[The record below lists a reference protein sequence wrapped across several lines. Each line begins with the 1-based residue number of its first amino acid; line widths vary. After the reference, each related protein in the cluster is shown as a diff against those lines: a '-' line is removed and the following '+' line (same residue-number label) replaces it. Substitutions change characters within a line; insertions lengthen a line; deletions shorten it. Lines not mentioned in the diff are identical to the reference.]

1 MFRYCSCCKKIKP
14 ISDFERRS
22 DNNNYY
28 SWCNE
33 CMYDNHRTVDW
44 PPKTLRGGGSL
55 ASSEELL
62 EKGDK
67 L

>member
-1 MFRYCSCCKKIKP
+1 
-14 ISDFERRS
+14 
-22 DNNNYY
+22 
-28 SWCNE
+28 
-33 CMYDNHRTVDW
+33 MYDNHRTVDW

-67 L
+67 I